1 MKKLLPGFI
10 LFITAFFAKANEP
23 GEIHVY
29 GYISHQIILDT
40 YRSLDSRDG
49 EIHYYPLRANFDEQ
63 GVDINKKMSLN
74 MVEVQ
79 SRIGLRST
87 TNDFLGAQLTG
98 VFEADFLGTEERFA
112 RMMRIRIASVK
123 LRWENHELL
132 IGQDYHP
139 TFVLEC
145 YPNTESFAAAVPFH
159 PLNRSPQIRYAF
171 HPTETFNASL
181 SLLSHGYHRSAGP
194 ADAMK
199 NSGLPDIQLR
209 LQFGDG
215 KNLAYGL
222 IAGYKFLTP
231 RDETSAGLSTTQTIG
246 SYNLQGYLK
255 KVFNRVTF
263 KGEAIYGQNLTS
275 LIMIGGYG
283 ARGIEGELDMDS
295 DYAYTNMNTISAW
308 AEVETDLWP
317 FSAGI
322 FAGYTANLGADHNY
336 VSLPGYSRND
346 DLSHVVRVSPR
357 VGYHYRSLSFGFEW
371 SVIAATYGATFDNRR
386 RVTETEKPTI
396 NNHIIFATKY
406 RF

>member
-1 MKKLLPGFI
+1 MKKIFSGLILLISTFC
-10 LFITAFFAKANEP
+10 AKANEP
-23 GEIHVY
+23 GEIQVY
-29 GYISHQIILDT
+29 GYISHQIIFDT

-49 EIHYYPLRANFDEQ
+49 EIFFYPLRANFDEQ

-79 SRIGLRST
+79 SRIGLRSI

-98 VFEADFLGTEERFA
+98 VFEADFLGTQEQFT

-145 YPNTESFAAAVPFH
+145 YPNTVSFAAAVPFH

-171 HPTETFNASL
+171 HPTRTFNASL

-194 ADAMK
+194 ANAMK

-215 KNLAYGL
+215 KKLAYGL

-246 SYNLQGYLK
+246 SYNLQGYLT
-255 KVFNRVTF
+255 KVFNRITF

-295 DYAYTNMNTISAW
+295 DYAYSNMNTISTW
-308 AEVETDLWP
+308 IDLEADLKP
-317 FSAGI
+317 FKAGL
-322 FAGYTANLGADHNY
+322 FAGYTANLGADHDY

-357 VGYHYRSLSFGFEW
+357 VEYHYRSLSFGFEW
-371 SVIAATYGATFDNRR
+371 SVIAATYGANFDNRR